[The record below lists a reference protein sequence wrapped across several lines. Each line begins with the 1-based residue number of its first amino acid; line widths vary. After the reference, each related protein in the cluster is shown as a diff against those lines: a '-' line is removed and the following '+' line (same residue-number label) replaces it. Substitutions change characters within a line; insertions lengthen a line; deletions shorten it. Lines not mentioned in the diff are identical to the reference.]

1 MINND
6 ILRNLRTIFGL
17 TDDKIRAIFAL
28 SNCDISAAQ
37 LDYFFKEKNDATYK
51 TIEDVEFA
59 GFLNG
64 LIIEKRGPSDGPARE
79 TETSLTNNMV
89 FNKVKIALSLKADD
103 VIRALSDGG
112 ITLDK
117 YELSA
122 LFRNPNHKN
131 YKLCSDETL
140 SAFLKGLKTDSF

>member
-6 ILRNLRTIFGL
+6 ILRNIRAIFGL
-17 TDDKIRAIFAL
+17 TDDEIRAIFAL
-28 SNCDISAAQ
+28 SNCYINAAQ
-37 LDYFFKEKNDATYK
+37 LDDCFKEKNDVSYK
-51 TIEDVEFA
+51 AIEDVEFA

-79 TETSLTNNMV
+79 TETVLTNNMV
-89 FNKVKIALSLKADD
+89 FNKLKIALSLKADD
-103 VIRALSDGG
+103 VITTLADGG

-122 LFRNPNHKN
+122 LFRNPSHKN

-140 SAFLKGLKTDSF
+140 SAFLKGLKLNAA

>member
-6 ILRNLRTIFGL
+6 ILRNLRTIFDL

-37 LDYFFKEKNDATYK
+37 LDDFFKEKNEASYK
-51 TIEDVEFA
+51 AIEDVEFA
-59 GFLNG
+59 CFLNG

-79 TETSLTNNMV
+79 TETFLTNNMV

-103 VIRALSDGG
+103 VIVTLSDGG

-131 YKLCSDETL
+131 YKLCSDEIL
-140 SAFLKGLKTDSF
+140 SAFLRGLKLNAA